1 MRLELSY
8 DEYNGRNVKIKK
20 SLLDRMIK
28 YLNEDKRDRSNQ
40 KIHKISDIPS
50 KISEYGK
57 NIEPIRI
64 SFADPLYYSKIY
76 DIGRENS
83 LMPNKEEFKYKIKFT
98 IVGVTNQIL
107 YSDPEFNNRLNVE
120 YYNEIVYSSDDI
132 IKADGYILRNK
143 FRDPIIVYNPNV
155 NDEYILRINFI
166 DLNFNVIDKR
176 ELKLK
181 ITVTNID
188 RSIRVFYVDEDDIN
202 IIKDK
207 GEYIEFTIKSG
218 QRVCIEFVK
227 TIDIREF
234 TRNTNNINKISLLDE
249 EIHSNSGSYNMYRI
263 LKHHNGFRN
272 YINNI
277 IKCIPISNINDIER
291 NKVGFIASSNINN
304 SNIDNRDIYIPEGS
318 EFSLADATGS
328 IYKYVVYDVYKH
340 KYGHGDYGGGYGYI
354 YDEIMLKDHLLT
366 LLMAIG
372 LFIKTYNAFM
382 ITEHVTHNSITG
394 DIPNIIYNI
403 NKYIEDLFK
412 SHEHA
417 SSSDIDKIIIKI
429 LAFRYI
435 MKFVSN
441 NFNTLNYIKYLL
453 KYCDEDNLSL
463 LPNIEEYVIERSTIT
478 ILNSHSEIKDAYCSF
493 DGLHGKTSN
502 NRPVLLRIL
511 SEFNY
516 LINADNMFSNS
527 DILLH
532 LNSDMPNLQSA
543 KGMFMNSTIYTNPK
557 FMFRI
562 PIMPTVKDTSYM
574 FYNTTFSS
582 IFMNDDVEKITDPYF
597 KEYNSN
603 LIDNNESYKMN
614 AYNFIF
620 NSFING
626 NDFKYVN
633 NADYMFYNTKIDGV
647 YKFYKEYSL
656 FKNMKFTYCKY
667 FNHTFDKFNL
677 FKDKE
682 GLNLSS
688 LDSVAPFETDYMFA
702 NYKFN
707 QLIIS
712 ANFNIYTVKSH
723 VGMFD
728 NSDMLELLILTVDK
742 SILNRDPNNIIYNVD
757 KWFSIIPKKVKIR
770 LQDISSKDDTPSLFD
785 PNANNLGK
793 LINYVLKPKYNDRL
807 EIYNK

>member
-8 DEYNGRNVKIKK
+8 DEYSSRDVKIKK
-20 SLLDRMIK
+20 SLLDGMIK

-57 NIEPIRI
+57 HMEPIVV

-132 IKADGYILRNK
+132 IKADGYILRSK

-181 ITVTNID
+181 ITIKNID
-188 RSIRVFYVDEDDIN
+188 SRIRVFYVDEDYIN
-202 IIKDK
+202 IIKAK

-218 QRVCIEFVK
+218 QKVCIEFIK

-304 SNIDNRDIYIPEGS
+304 SNIDNRDIYTEGS

-340 KYGHGDYGGGYGYI
+340 KYGYI

-412 SHEHA
+412 SHEH
-417 SSSDIDKIIIKI
+417 SSESTDIDKRIIKI

-441 NFNTLNYIKYLL
+441 DFSCLRHIKYLL

-463 LPNIEEYVIERSTIT
+463 LPNIEKYDIENSAIE
-478 ILNSHSEIKDAYCSF
+478 ILNSYSEIKDASCSF

-511 SEFNY
+511 SEFNN
-516 LINADNMFSNS
+516 LLTADNMFSNS

-574 FYNTTFSS
+574 FYNTTFHSM
-582 IFMNDDVEKITDPYF
+582 FMDDDVENISDPYF
-597 KEYNSN
+597 KKYNLD
-603 LIDNNESYKMN
+603 LIDDNDDNDKTYMMN

-633 NADYMFYNTKIDGV
+633 NADYMFYNIKMNAG
-647 YKFYKEYSL
+647 YKFYENYSL

-667 FNHTFDKFNL
+667 LNHTFDKFNL
-677 FKDKE
+677 FKKEE

-770 LQDISSKDDTPSLFD
+770 LQDISSKEDTPSLFD
-785 PNANNLGK
+785 PNANTLGRF
-793 LINYVLKPKYNDRL
+793 INYVLKPKYNDRL

>member
-1 MRLELSY
+1 MRLELCY

-28 YLNEDKRDRSNQ
+28 YLNEDNRDRSNQ
-40 KIHKISDIPS
+40 KIHKISDIPA

-98 IVGVTNQIL
+98 IVGVTNHIL

-120 YYNEIVYSSDDI
+120 YYNEVVYSSDDI
-132 IKADGYILRNK
+132 IKDDDYILRNK
-143 FRDPIIVYNPNV
+143 FRDPIVVYNPNV

-176 ELKLK
+176 KLKLK
-181 ITVTNID
+181 ITVINID
-188 RSIRVFYVDEDDIN
+188 SSIRVFYVDEDY
-202 IIKDK
+202 IIRK
-207 GEYIEFTIKSG
+207 ENIEFKIKSG
-218 QRVCIEFVK
+218 QKVYIEFIK
-227 TIDIREF
+227 SIDISEF
-234 TRNTNNINKISLLDE
+234 TYDNNEYINKISMLDE
-249 EIHSNSGSYNMYRI
+249 YIDCNNE
-263 LKHHNGFRN
+263 GFFYYVIRN
-272 YINNI
+272 YTLFKNYMNNI
-277 IKCIPISNINDIER
+277 IKWGFIFDIEDIISYRFCRSPILLTPGSNIYTKDMYYPYGSQVSLID
-291 NKVGFIASSNINN
+291 SS
-304 SNIDNRDIYIPEGS
+304 
-318 EFSLADATGS
+318 GS
-328 IYKYVVYDVYKH
+328 IYKYIFYDVYKNVYI
-340 KYGHGDYGGGYGYI
+340 KPNPAYNYI
-354 YDEIMLKDHLLT
+354 YEIMSKYHELT
-366 LLMAIG
+366 LLMVIG
-372 LFIKTYNAFM
+372 LFIKTYNTSM
-382 ITEHVTHNSITG
+382 ITNNIRSSTG
-394 DIPNIIYNI
+394 DIRNIVWFI
-403 NKYIEDLFK
+403 NKYIEELFK
-412 SHEHA
+412 SDEHT
-417 SSSDIDKIIIKI
+417 SSSNIDKKITKI

-441 NFNTLNYIKYLL
+441 NFNTLSNIKDLL

-463 LPNIEEYVIERSTIT
+463 LPNIEKYDIENSAIE
-478 ILNSHSEIKDAYCSF
+478 ILNSYSEIKDASCSF
-493 DGLHGKTSN
+493 NGLHGKTSN

-511 SEFNY
+511 SEFNF
-516 LINADNMFSNS
+516 LSNADNMFSNS

-532 LNSDMPNLQSA
+532 LNSDMPKLQSA
-543 KGMFMNSTIYTNPK
+543 KGMFMNSTIYTNLK

-582 IFMNDDVEKITDPYF
+582 MFMDGDVENISDPYF
-597 KEYNSN
+597 KKYNLD
-603 LIDNNESYKMN
+603 LIDDNDNETYKMN

-633 NADYMFYNTKIDGV
+633 NADYMFYNTKIDAG

-707 QLIIS
+707 QLIVS
-712 ANFNIYTVKSH
+712 ANFNIYTVRSH

-742 SILNRDPNNIIYNVD
+742 SILDRDPNNIIYNVD
-757 KWFSIIPKKVKIR
+757 KWLNIIPKKVRIR
-770 LQDISSKDDTPSLFD
+770 LQDISSKEDTPSLFD
-785 PNANNLGK
+785 PNASNLGK
-793 LINYVLKPKYNDRL
+793 FINYVLKPKYNDRL